1 MTIAEALTLLD
12 RILPNPL
19 NDLHAFVFQHAWE
32 GKSYGEMADISA
44 YDEGYI
50 KSVGSGLWKSLTQA
64 MGQNVTKSNLRSS
77 LETYARR
84 YIHEERSSS
93 ALTLSTVIDR
103 EAKEKHSNENLPL
116 LSVVAN
122 PEQVL
127 ITPSQNWGEAMD
139 VSLFFGRITELQT
152 LHHWIVTDR
161 CRLIAVSG
169 MGGMGKTALT
179 VRVAEQVIGNHRVTM
194 TNSADLSN
202 THLQPTDF
210 KYVIW
215 RSLRNAP
222 PLNALLCDIIQFL
235 SDRQETEA
243 SLPHHQEDRMSR
255 LLHYL
260 RRSRC
265 LVILDNAE
273 TILRGGERSGIYRE
287 GYEGYGDL
295 FQRLGETRHQS
306 CVVIT
311 SREKFREIT
320 LLEGEESSVR
330 SLNLSGLGEA
340 EGQAIIQ
347 QRGTFVA
354 TETEWEGLVQHYAG
368 NPLALKMVAAVV
380 DDLFGGS
387 VSGLLEYLKPNSKTL
402 IFDDIRDLLERQFD
416 RLSNLEQEA
425 MYWLAID
432 REFVSL
438 SELRDD
444 LVSVQSQQ
452 QLPETLRSLGRRS
465 LIETATS
472 TVAEAQSVSFSQQ
485 PVVMEYVTEKLIALI
500 AQEILTG
507 PIDWLMRH
515 ALMKATAKDYIRH
528 SQIRVIVDPLLEELR
543 IHSIQPA
550 QSLLDRLLE
559 CLRTDY
565 ANLPGYGAGNAI
577 NLLRQIGTDFSR
589 YDFSHLAV
597 WQANLQG
604 LMLHQVNFQN
614 ADLAKSLFSETL
626 GGVFRIAFS
635 PEGNYLALG
644 DSNGEISLRSVT
656 DGELLLSWRGH
667 EGVMCG
673 MAFSPN
679 GQLLATASRHIVK
692 LWQIGDSIAAVLSHS
707 VDSLN
712 VDSPLRAGQLLK
724 TWTDHTGWI
733 RQLAFSPDGKLLA
746 TVGNEDQTL
755 RIWEIETGNCRHI
768 LTGHKG
774 PVLSCAFHP
783 SQAIIVSGSGDQT
796 VKFWD
801 TTTGDCLQTWAGQN
815 HHIWSVAFNPTGQ
828 ILATGDGGGSIKL
841 WHLETGECYA
851 ALTGHIG
858 LIYSLSISLN
868 GQMMASSASDATVR
882 VWDLQTGQCQ
892 RVLQE
897 HTNDV
902 FDVAF
907 SPNGKT
913 LVSGSFDHAVK
924 FWDTQEW
931 HCRRTWRGYSN
942 GFCSAAELSGER
954 LLTGSSDGY
963 IRFWDLK
970 TGTCLSQVLAH
981 QGFAWSVA
989 VSSVEQWLATGG
1001 EDALIKLWNLETSQC
1016 CKVLKGHLSAVR
1028 AIAFSSQGGSA
1039 NLSELTGLLA
1049 SGSSDGTVKLWELST
1064 GTCLRTFQGHRS
1076 RIWGLAIHPDGQM
1089 IASGSFDHTVRIWQ
1103 HDREDCLQVLNAHT
1117 HWVWGIAFSPD
1128 GRKLATASGDHTIK
1142 IWDTQTWNCLN
1153 TFHGHTSWVQAV
1165 NFSPD
1170 SESLVSGSVD
1180 TTVKIW
1186 DLDTGDCLKT
1196 LSGHTNWIYS
1206 VLFTENSQT
1215 VISCCQD
1222 ETIKIWDTQ
1231 TEECLRTLKTERLYE
1246 GMNLDGATG
1255 LAESQKLTLKRL
1267 GAVN

>member
-1 MTIAEALTLLD
+1 MTIAEALALLD
-12 RILPNPL
+12 RILPKPL

-50 KSVGSGLWKSLTQA
+50 KSIGSGLWKSLTQA

-84 YIHEERSSS
+84 STNEERSSS
-93 ALTLSTVIDR
+93 TLTLSTVIDQ
-103 EAKEKHSNENLPL
+103 EARGKTSNENFQL
-116 LSVVAN
+116 LAVA
-122 PEQVL
+122 
-127 ITPSQNWGEAMD
+127 TPKQILATPHQSWGEAMD
-139 VSLFFGRITELQT
+139 VSLFFGRMAELQT

-179 VRVAEQVIGNHRVTM
+179 VRVAEQVIGNHRVTSS
-194 TNSADLSN
+194 TDLLNNHS
-202 THLQPTDF
+202 QPTDF

-215 RSLRNAP
+215 RSLRNAL
-222 PLNALLCDIIQFL
+222 PLNALLCDMIQFL
-235 SDRQETEA
+235 SDQQETEA
-243 SLPHHQEDRMSR
+243 SLPRLPEDRISR

-265 LVILDNAE
+265 LIILDNAE

-287 GYEGYGDL
+287 SYEGYGDL

-306 CVVIT
+306 CAVIT

-320 LLEGEESSVR
+320 LLEGEESPVR
-330 SLNLSGLGEA
+330 SLSLSGLGEA

-354 TETEWEGLVQHYAG
+354 TATEWEGLVQHYAG

-387 VSGLLEYLKPNSKTL
+387 VSGLLEYLRPNSKTL
-402 IFDDIRDLLERQFD
+402 IFDDIRDLLERQFN
-416 RLSNLEQEA
+416 RLSHLEQEA
-425 MYWLAID
+425 MYWLAIN

-472 TVAEAQSVSFSQQ
+472 TLTEAQSVSFSQQ
-485 PVVMEYVTEKLIALI
+485 PVVMEYVTEKLIAQI

-515 ALMKATAKDYIRH
+515 ALMKATAKDYVRN
-528 SQIRVIVDPLLEELR
+528 SQIRVIIEPLLEELR

-550 QSLLDRLLE
+550 QSLLNQLLE
-559 CLRTDY
+559 RLRTDY
-565 ANLPGYGAGNAI
+565 GNLPGYGAGNAI

-589 YDFSHLAV
+589 YNFSNLAV

-635 PEGNYLALG
+635 PDGNCLALG
-644 DSNGEISLRSVT
+644 DSNGEISLRRVT

-692 LWQIGDSIAAVLSHS
+692 LWQIGDIAAVLSHS
-707 VDSLN
+707 VDSLTAQ
-712 VDSPLRAGQLLK
+712 SSQHASQLLE
-724 TWTDHTGWI
+724 TWIDHMGWI
-733 RQLAFSPDGKLLA
+733 RQLAFSPDGSLLA

-768 LTGHKG
+768 LTGHRG

-783 SQAIIVSGSGDQT
+783 SQPIIVSGSGDQT
-796 VKFWD
+796 LKFWD

-815 HHIWSVAFNPTGQ
+815 HHIWSIAFNPKGQ
-828 ILATGDGGGSIKL
+828 TLATGDGGGSIKL
-841 WHLETGECYA
+841 WHLETGECYGV
-851 ALTGHIG
+851 LTGHIG
-858 LIYSLSISLN
+858 LIYSLCISLD

-913 LVSGSFDHAVK
+913 LVSGSFDHTVK
-924 FWDTQEW
+924 FWDTQQW

-942 GFCSAAELSGER
+942 GFCSAAEFSGGK

-970 TGTCLSQVLAH
+970 TGICLRKILAH

-989 VSSVEQWLATGG
+989 VSPIEQWLATGG
-1001 EDALIKLWNLETSQC
+1001 EDALIKIWNLETSQC

-1039 NLSELTGLLA
+1039 NLSELKGLLA
-1049 SGSSDGTVKLWELST
+1049 SGSSDGTVKLWDLST

-1076 RIWGLAIHPDGQM
+1076 RIWGLAMHPNGQM

-1103 HDREDCLQVLNAHT
+1103 NDREDCLQVLNAHT

-1170 SESLVSGSVD
+1170 SQSLVSGSVD

-1186 DLDTGDCLKT
+1186 ELKTGDCLKT

-1206 VLFTENSQT
+1206 VLFAENGQT
-1215 VISCCQD
+1215 AISCCQD
-1222 ETIKIWDTQ
+1222 ETIKIWDILTG
-1231 TEECLRTLKTERLYE
+1231 ECLRTLKTDRLYE
-1246 GMNLDGATG
+1246 GMNIEGATG

>member
-1 MTIAEALTLLD
+1 MTIAEALALLD
-12 RILPNPL
+12 RILPKPL

-32 GKSYGEMADISA
+32 GKSYAEMADLSA

-84 YIHEERSSS
+84 YSHEERASST
-93 ALTLSTVIDR
+93 LILSTVIDQ
-103 EAKEKHSNENLPL
+103 AASGKTPNENLQPL
-116 LSVVAN
+116 SAVAT
-122 PEQVL
+122 PAQVL
-127 ITPSQNWGEAMD
+127 ATPRQNWGEAMD
-139 VSLFFGRITELQT
+139 VSLFFGRIAELQT
-152 LHHWIVTDR
+152 LRRWIAVDR
-161 CRLIAVSG
+161 CRLISVSG

-179 VRVAEQVIGNHRVTM
+179 VRVAEQVIGNHRVLQTDS
-194 TNSADLSN
+194 TDLWN
-202 THLQPTDF
+202 PHLQPTDF

-235 SDRQETEA
+235 SDQQETEA
-243 SLPHHQEDRMSR
+243 SLPRTQEDRISR

-265 LVILDNAE
+265 LMILDNAE

-306 CVVIT
+306 CVAIT

-320 LLEGEESSVR
+320 LLEGEESPVR
-330 SLNLSGLGEA
+330 SLSLSGLGET

-347 QRGTFVA
+347 QRGSFAA

-387 VSGLLEYLKPNSKTL
+387 VSGLLEYLQPNSKTL
-402 IFDDIRDLLERQFD
+402 IFDDIRDLLERQFN

-425 MYWLAID
+425 MYWLAIN

-444 LVSVQSQQ
+444 LVSTQSQQ

-472 TVAEAQSVSFSQQ
+472 TLAEAQSVSFSQQ
-485 PVVMEYVTEKLIALI
+485 PVVMEYVTEKLIAQI

-515 ALMKATAKDYIRH
+515 ALMKATAKDYVRH
-528 SQIRVIVDPLLEELR
+528 SQIRVIIEPLLEELR

-550 QSLLDRLLE
+550 QSLLNQLLE

-565 ANLPGYGAGNAI
+565 ANLPGYGAGNVI

-597 WQANLQG
+597 WQANLQS

-614 ADLAKSLFSETL
+614 ADLTKSLFSETL

-635 PEGNYLALG
+635 PDGNCLALG

-692 LWQIGDSIAAVLSHS
+692 LWQIGDSIAAVISHS

-712 VDSPLRAGQLLK
+712 PQFPERASQHLK
-724 TWTDHTGWI
+724 ALTDHTGWI
-733 RQLAFSPDGKLLA
+733 RQLAFSPDGSLLA

-768 LTGHKG
+768 LTGHQG
-774 PVLSCAFHP
+774 SVLSCAFHP
-783 SQAIIVSGSGDQT
+783 SQPVIVSGSGDQT
-796 VKFWD
+796 LKFWD
-801 TTTGDCLQTWAGQN
+801 TTTGDCLQTWTGQN
-815 HHIWSVAFNPTGQ
+815 HHIWSIAFNPDGQ
-828 ILATGDGGGSIKL
+828 ILATGDGGGTIKL
-841 WHLETGECYA
+841 WHLGTGKCYG

-858 LIYSLSISLN
+858 LIYSLSMSLN

-913 LVSGSFDHAVK
+913 LVSGSFDHTVK
-924 FWDTQEW
+924 FWDTQQW

-942 GFCSAAELSGER
+942 GFCSAAELSEER

-963 IRFWDLK
+963 IRFWDFK
-970 TGTCLSQVLAH
+970 TGRCARQIRAH

-989 VSSVEQWLATGG
+989 VSPTERWLATGG
-1001 EDALIKLWNLETSQC
+1001 EDAAIKLWNLETSQC

-1028 AIAFSSQGGSA
+1028 AIAFSSQGVSA
-1039 NLSELTGLLA
+1039 DPGELAGLLA
-1049 SGSSDGTVKLWELST
+1049 SGSSDGTVKLWDLST

-1076 RIWGLAIHPDGQM
+1076 RIWGLAMHPDGQM

-1103 HDREDCLQVLNAHT
+1103 HDREDCLQVLDGHT
-1117 HWVWGIAFSPD
+1117 HWIWGVAFSPD
-1128 GRKLATASGDHTIK
+1128 GTKLATASGDHTIK
-1142 IWDTQTWNCLN
+1142 LWDTQTWKCLD
-1153 TFHGHTSWVQAV
+1153 TLQGHISWVQAV
-1165 NFSPD
+1165 DFSPD
-1170 SESLVSGSVD
+1170 SQYLVSGSVD
-1180 TTVKIW
+1180 TTVKVW
-1186 DLDTGDCLKT
+1186 DLQKGCCLQT
-1196 LSGHTNWIYS
+1196 FLGHTNWIYT
-1206 VLFTENSQT
+1206 VLFAKNGQT

-1222 ETIKIWDTQ
+1222 ETIKFWDIQ
-1231 TEECLRTLKTERLYE
+1231 TGECLRTLKTDRLYE
-1246 GMNLDGATG
+1246 GMNIEGVKG
-1255 LAESQKLTLKRL
+1255 LTESQKLTLKRL
-1267 GAVN
+1267 GALS